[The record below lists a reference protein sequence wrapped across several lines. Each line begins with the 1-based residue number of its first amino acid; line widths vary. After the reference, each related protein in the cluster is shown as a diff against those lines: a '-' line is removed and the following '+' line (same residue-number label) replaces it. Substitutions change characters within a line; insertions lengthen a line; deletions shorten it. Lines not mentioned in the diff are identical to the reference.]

1 MFPFY
6 SVLFLAVS
14 ELINDPPDKS
24 TFLGQPIKYSGAM
37 KMPEY
42 SGPCLLSV
50 KGLPLGF
57 PRIQKAVEIYIE
69 NVTKTKPI
77 YCHVVGNEAM
87 VKFQDD
93 KGTYNFLLY
102 H

>member
-14 ELINDPPDKS
+14 ELINDPPDILKS
-24 TFLGQPIKYSGAM
+24 TFLGHPIKYSGAI

-42 SGPCLLSV
+42 SGPCVLSV

-57 PRIQKAVEIYIE
+57 HGMQKAVEIYIE
-69 NVTKTKPI
+69 NVTKTKPV
-77 YCHVVGNEAM
+77 YQLSCGR
-87 VKFQDD
+87 
-93 KGTYNFLLY
+93 
-102 H
+102 